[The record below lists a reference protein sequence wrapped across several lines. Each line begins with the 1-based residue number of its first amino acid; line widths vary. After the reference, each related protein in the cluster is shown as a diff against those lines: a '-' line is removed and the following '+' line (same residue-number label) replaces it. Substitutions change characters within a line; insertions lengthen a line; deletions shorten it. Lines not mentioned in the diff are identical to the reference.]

1 MRRLAMRPPGQK
13 GSQGFWKCPLL
24 FFSENQPDRVL
35 MVRCWC
41 GSNISDSISN
51 SLHYLHQK
59 FHFVSWRRQNRLPM
73 HSPENEGKVKK
84 TSKMHETL
92 LIVGK
97 TIFNYACN
105 GSCVVAEVKMKYK
118 SSTTYR
124 ERWGWKNL
132 RLRWWWLDLDAGRWS
147 HVLLVLVGWFW
158 YRRWL

>member
-1 MRRLAMRPPGQK
+1 MVGHAMDRGFCL
-13 GSQGFWKCPLL
+13 SQGPENAPNY

-97 TIFNYACN
+97 P
-105 GSCVVAEVKMKYK
+105 
-118 SSTTYR
+118 SSTMHVMVVVLLL
-124 ERWGWKNL
+124 RWKWNKNL
-132 RLRWWWLDLDAGRWS
+132 RKLTVKGGGEKTWGCADG
-147 HVLLVLVGWFW
+147 GWTWMLGGGATFSLSW
-158 YRRWL
+158 